1 MDLEKLHLHW
11 RVSQY
16 QGNAYRSYSLARS
29 IRQDGKNRKEIV
41 LKLGKLSEDEV
52 MKWQTFLQ
60 FVKRPHSILTTISDI
75 IVTHHYSYLDV
86 AVVNELWDQWKLD
99 DVFHSNGKRSLGVA
113 TIAKILTINRCI
125 NPGAKSQTPEWFR
138 DTALHWLL
146 DIDTGLI
153 NVSRIFRELEVI
165 ESHKESICNHLYAK
179 IGQDFPNSIK
189 SIFYDLSSTTFTGS
203 HCVLMK
209 WGHCKEGYFNHI
221 VLAMVVNQD
230 GLPFYWEVLPGGTAD
245 AKTITWLLERLKDR
259 FLISG
264 TTLVF
269 DRGMVSE
276 DNLSLIEQNGI
287 KYISAMD
294 KSQLEKITEI
304 DFHRFS
310 HLEPNNIEQQVESLP
325 GFTKLNST
333 TYYCEAKVD
342 GNRRYI
348 LCFNPQLFKDQR
360 KARNQAIEDFRVF
373 VADMNTELLAAKKSR
388 KHSSTYAKFK
398 QRLTSAKLS
407 GFVDVVLEST
417 HAIREDSSENSKVQT
432 FKASVTINET
442 EKSASE
448 KFDGF
453 WLLVTNHTERESNRF
468 VLSAPEAIVPYR
480 DKVVIESVFRDIKS
494 FIEIAPV
501 YVWTEAH
508 VKAHYTICVLA
519 HLLNRTIKLRLH
531 QNKGEK
537 TSGVVSHEQ
546 LYKKISACKVD
557 RIEVENL
564 NLSTYNLTRLNDD
577 QKELINRL
585 GLSKLLTNKFL
596 EKVKASSNEASY
608 V

>member
-1 MDLEKLHLHW
+1 MELEKLHLHW

-16 QGNAYRSYSLARS
+16 QGTAYRSYSLARS
-29 IRQDGKNRKEIV
+29 YRQDGKNRKEIV
-41 LKLGKLSEDEV
+41 LKLGKLTEDEV
-52 MKWQTFLQ
+52 MKWQAFLQ
-60 FVKRPHSILTTISDI
+60 FVKKPNSILTTLSDI
-75 IVTHHYSYLDV
+75 IVTNHYAYLDV
-86 AVVNELWDQWKLD
+86 AVVNELWDQWQLD
-99 DVFHSNGKRSLGVA
+99 DVFRSDGKRSVGVA
-113 TIAKILTINRCI
+113 TIARILTINRCI
-125 NPGAKSQTPEWFR
+125 DPGAKSQTPEWFSG
-138 DTALHWLL
+138 TALHWLL

-153 NVSRIFRELEVI
+153 NTSRIFRELEVI
-165 ESHKESICNHLYAK
+165 ENHKESICNHLFAK
-179 IGQDFPNSIK
+179 ISQDFPDSINSV
-189 SIFYDLSSTTFTGS
+189 FYDLSSTTFTGS

-245 AKTITWLLERLKDR
+245 AKTVNWLLERLKDR

-276 DNLSLIEQNGI
+276 DNLSLIEKNGI

-304 DFHRFS
+304 DFRQFS
-310 HLEPNNIEQQVESLP
+310 HLNSEKIEQQTEDLP
-325 GFTKLNST
+325 GFSKLNSS
-333 TYYCEAKVD
+333 TYYCETKVD

-360 KARNQAIEDFRVF
+360 KARNQAIEDFRAF

-398 QRLTSAKLS
+398 KRLTSAKLT
-407 GFVDVVLEST
+407 GFVDVVLKSIY
-417 HAIREDSSENSKVQT
+417 AIQEDLTENRKIQT
-432 FKASVTINET
+432 FQASVTINDSEKIVT
-442 EKSASE
+442 EKL
-448 KFDGF
+448 DGF
-453 WLLVTNHTERESNRF
+453 WLLVTNHTERNSSEF
-468 VLSAPEAIVPYR
+468 EVSAPEAITPYR

-494 FIEIAPV
+494 FIDIAPV

-519 HLLNRTIKLRLH
+519 HLINRTIMLRLH
-531 QNKGEK
+531 KDTGEN
-537 TSGVVSHEQ
+537 TSRVISHEQ
-546 LYKKISACKVD
+546 LYKRISKCQID

-564 NLSTYNLTRLNDD
+564 NLSTYNMTRLNDD

-585 GLSKLLTNKFL
+585 DLSKLITNNCI
-596 EKVKASSNEASY
+596 EKIKASSKETIY

>member
-1 MDLEKLHLHW
+1 MDLCKLHLHW

-16 QGNAYRSYSLARS
+16 QGNTYRSYSLARS
-29 IRQDGKNRKEIV
+29 LRQDGKNRKEIV
-41 LKLGKLSEDEV
+41 LKLGKLSEDDV
-52 MKWQTFLQ
+52 SKWQTFLQ
-60 FVKRPHSILTTISDI
+60 FVKKPDSILTTIGDI
-75 IVTHHYSYLDV
+75 IVTNHYAYLDV
-86 AVVNELWDQWKLD
+86 AVVNELWDHWKLD
-99 DVFHSNGKRSLGVA
+99 DVFRSDGKRSLGVA
-113 TIAKILTINRCI
+113 TIARILTINRCI
-125 NPGAKSQTPEWFR
+125 DPGAKSQTPEWFCS
-138 DTALHWLL
+138 TALNWLL
-146 DIDTGLI
+146 DIDKGLI

-165 ESHKESICNHLYAK
+165 ENHKESICSHLFTK
-179 IGQDFPNSIK
+179 IGQDFPNSIN

-245 AKTITWLLERLKDR
+245 AKTVGWLLERLKDR

-276 DNLSLIEQNGI
+276 DNLSLLEGNGI

-304 DFHRFS
+304 DFSLFS
-310 HLEPNNIEQQVESLP
+310 NLNPDKIEQQVENLT
-325 GFTKLNST
+325 GFSRLNAT
-333 TYYCEAKVD
+333 TYYCEAKID
-342 GNRRYI
+342 GSRRYI

-373 VADMNTELLAAKKSR
+373 VADMNAELLLAKKSR

-398 QRLTSAKLS
+398 HRLTTAKLT
-407 GFVDVVLEST
+407 GFVDVFLESKN
-417 HAIREDSSENSKVQT
+417 SSENPKIQT
-432 FKASVTINET
+432 FQASVVIDE
-442 EKSASE
+442 SE
-448 KFDGF
+448 KLVSEKLDGF
-453 WLLVTNHTERESNRF
+453 WLLVTNHTERNSNGF
-468 VLSAPEAIVPYR
+468 KLSAPDAITPYR
-480 DKVVIESVFRDIKS
+480 EKVVIESVFRDIKS
-494 FIEIAPV
+494 FIDIAPV

-519 HLLNRTIKLRLH
+519 HLINRTIMLRLH
-531 QNKGEK
+531 KNKGDK
-537 TSGVVSHEQ
+537 TSGIVTHEQ
-546 LYKKISACKVD
+546 LYKKISMCNVD
-557 RIEVENL
+557 RIEIENL
-564 NLSTYNLTRLNDD
+564 NLSTYNLTRLNDEH
-577 QKELINRL
+577 KELINRL
-585 GLSKLLTNKFL
+585 GLSKLLSNKFI
-596 EKVKASSNEASY
+596 EKIKSSSQKAIY

>member
-1 MDLEKLHLHW
+1 
-11 RVSQY
+11 
-16 QGNAYRSYSLARS
+16 
-29 IRQDGKNRKEIV
+29 
-41 LKLGKLSEDEV
+41 
-52 MKWQTFLQ
+52 MKWQAFLQ
-60 FVKRPHSILTTISDI
+60 FVKKPNSILTTLSDI
-75 IVTHHYSYLDV
+75 IVTNHYAYLDV
-86 AVVNELWDQWKLD
+86 AVVNELWDQWKLN
-99 DVFHSNGKRSLGVA
+99 DVFRSDGKRSLGVA
-113 TIAKILTINRCI
+113 TIARILTINRCI
-125 NPGAKSQTPEWFR
+125 DPGAKSQTPEWFR
-138 DTALHWLL
+138 GTALHWLL

-153 NVSRIFRELEVI
+153 NTSRIFRELEVI
-165 ESHKESICNHLYAK
+165 ENHKESICNHLFAK
-179 IGQDFPNSIK
+179 ISQDFPGSINSV
-189 SIFYDLSSTTFTGS
+189 FYDLSSTTFTGS

-245 AKTITWLLERLKDR
+245 AKTVNWLLERLKDR

-276 DNLSLIEQNGI
+276 DNLSLIEKNGI

-304 DFHRFS
+304 NFSQFS
-310 HLEPNNIEQQVESLP
+310 HLNSEKIEQLTEDLP
-325 GFTKLNST
+325 GFSKLNSS

-360 KARNQAIEDFRVF
+360 KARNQAIEDFRAF

-398 QRLTSAKLS
+398 KRLTSAKLT
-407 GFVDVVLEST
+407 GFVDVVLKSIY
-417 HAIREDSSENSKVQT
+417 AIQEDLTENRKIQT
-432 FKASVTINET
+432 FQASVTIND
-442 EKSASE
+442 SE
-448 KFDGF
+448 KIVAEKLDGF
-453 WLLVTNHTERESNRF
+453 WLLVTNHTERNSNEF
-468 VLSAPEAIVPYR
+468 EVSAPEAITPYR
-480 DKVVIESVFRDIKS
+480 NKVVIESVFRDIKS
-494 FIEIAPV
+494 FIDIAPV

-519 HLLNRTIKLRLH
+519 HLINRTIMLRLH
-531 QNKGEK
+531 KDKGEN
-537 TSGVVSHEQ
+537 TNGVISHEQ
-546 LYKKISACKVD
+546 LYKKVSKCQID

-564 NLSTYNLTRLNDD
+564 NLSTYNMTRLNNE

-585 GLSKLLTNKFL
+585 DLSKLITNKCI
-596 EKVKASSNEASY
+596 EKIKASSKETIY